1 MLANEGYVIVN
12 INYKLAPSAKYPT
25 QLTQVGEAYSYID
38 NSDDY
43 PFIDKDQIYFGG
55 DSAGAHIVA
64 QFITIQTN
72 PDYVML
78 LNESK
83 ETKDIKKIVDKEITG
98 AILFAGPYDFKEL
111 SNLVKKR
118 VVRDENQLLSSIVS
132 FVAKRIGFGYLG
144 TMNWKNNDKFDG
156 LNVVDYVNNNFP
168 STFITDG
175 RIISFEA
182 HSKKLEQKLSEYNV
196 GVHSV
201 YYDYDLMH
209 EYQMNLGT
217 ISDDNNNYAQLT
229 FNELITFLNAS

>member
-1 MLANEGYVIVN
+1 MIMLANEGYVIVN

-132 FVAKRIGFGYLG
+132 FVAKK
-144 TMNWKNNDKFDG
+144 NWFWIFR
-156 LNVVDYVNNNFP
+156 Y
-168 STFITDG
+168 
-175 RIISFEA
+175 
-182 HSKKLEQKLSEYNV
+182 
-196 GVHSV
+196 
-201 YYDYDLMH
+201 
-209 EYQMNLGT
+209 
-217 ISDDNNNYAQLT
+217 
-229 FNELITFLNAS
+229 NELEK

>member
-1 MLANEGYVIVN
+1 
-12 INYKLAPSAKYPT
+12 
-25 QLTQVGEAYSYID
+25 
-38 NSDDY
+38 
-43 PFIDKDQIYFGG
+43 
-55 DSAGAHIVA
+55 
-64 QFITIQTN
+64 
-72 PDYVML
+72 
-78 LNESK
+78 
-83 ETKDIKKIVDKEITG
+83 
-98 AILFAGPYDFKEL
+98 
-111 SNLVKKR
+111 
-118 VVRDENQLLSSIVS
+118 
-132 FVAKRIGFGYLG
+132 
-144 TMNWKNNDKFDG
+144 MNWKNNDKFDG